1 MFDKLEEIEKK
12 YEELTVKISD
22 PDVIADQVNWQKY
35 MKEQAAMKDVVD
47 KYREYKKVKQ
57 NMDEAK
63 EMMEDKDMKEI
74 AEEEYYSS
82 KEQLPKLE
90 EELKILLLPKDVNDD
105 NNVIV
110 EIRGGAGGEEAALFA
125 YNLYRMYTMYAELKR
140 WQVEVID
147 INETGIGG
155 IKEVS
160 FMIKGKGAYSR
171 LKFESGVHRVQR
183 VPETEASGRIHTSTV
198 TVAVLP
204 EVEDVEIEINQNDLR
219 IDTYRASGAGGQHVN
234 KTSSAIRI
242 THIPTGIVV
251 ACQNERSQT
260 QNKEAAMKML
270 RSKLYEMKQE
280 EQQEKVASTR
290 RLQVGSGARSE
301 KIRTYNYPQSRVTDH
316 RINFTIYK
324 LESFLNGDL
333 DEMIEALI
341 AADRADRLKEGEI

>member
-1 MFDKLEEIEKK
+1 MFDKLEELERK
-12 YEELTVKISD
+12 YNELSEKISD
-22 PDVIADQVNWQKY
+22 PNIISDQETWQKIV
-35 MKEQAAMKDVVD
+35 KEQTNMKDVVE
-47 KYREYKKVKQ
+47 KYVEYKNIKK
-57 NMDEAK
+57 NMEEA
-63 EMMEDKDMKEI
+63 EELIKDPEMKEV

-82 KEQLPKLE
+82 KKKLGEIE

-105 NNVIV
+105 ANVII

-147 INETGIGG
+147 MNETGIGG

-204 EVEDVEIEINQNDLR
+204 EVQEVEVEINQDDLR
-219 IDTYRASGAGGQHVN
+219 IDTYRSSGAGGQHVN

-251 ACQNERSQT
+251 SCQNERSQL
-260 QNKEAAMKML
+260 QNKEAAMNML
-270 RSKLYEMKQE
+270 RSKLYEKMQE
-280 EQQEKVASTR
+280 EQNNEVATTR

-316 RINFTIYK
+316 RINYTIYQ
-324 LESFLNGDL
+324 LESFLNGNL
-333 DEMIEALI
+333 DEMIDSLI
-341 AADRADRLKEGEI
+341 AADRADRLKEGNI